1 MGRPYGRPPIPPPEQ
16 EPFIPDEP
24 GVAQQV
30 FVNNPVTVTIEQ
42 PKGTEITAPITSNDT
57 FYFRLSS
64 TRSTIA
70 FPMPLTVTGG
80 NLSLP
85 TPMITAEGIP
95 SSIFAP
101 GSNRYQ
107 HYYLPVQI
115 AGYGTGSISFPADNS
130 VQYFQVSGEVVRTRF
145 SPRVFAINIPRRPI
159 ITIGAAQN
167 PVGTFLDD
175 EITESNIFVDFTWDI
190 PVSTAFTT
198 NDITVTSSNP
208 LITVSKGTLENVGTV
223 GTTTHY
229 RMEFTITGNAISTI
243 TVTVVDGAIPA
254 AGDNEASQERAR
266 SYTFN
271 TFPAPMVTI
280 GPAQNPIGTD
290 LTQINDFRFF
300 VDFNWDR
307 GVGTSFIQ
315 ADVNV
320 TTNSSTLRALVDDF
334 EIITPGRHFR
344 AAIQLTGGGS
354 AIVTVYVNAGA
365 IPSTISSSESRI
377 ATRTYQASLP
387 PIPPIMGTRSGPLA
401 TQSGGAIQIAPGEE
415 TALMKP
421 ELTIETPNINDVI
434 GASGVP
440 VNLTITYTFSEPV
453 NNFNQTVPNYR
464 FIPIE
469 NEQGISEDLP
479 QLGIWSGLDGNAT
492 YQQIIEIQPDT
503 AGKINIFVPPNVAE
517 SVENENT
524 FGPEAPGI
532 SIETYYDTTTA
543 GLNPPTVNISTP
555 PTTYFNGTSFT
566 TTFTWDQVIQ
576 PETFRSTQII
586 VGGAT
591 AGDLIP
597 DSEFGNI
604 FTMQITLPTAGI
616 GQVAITVLS
625 HRLVSTAALG
635 VNTRREGPTET
646 ITETFLYD
654 QAYTDPL
661 TTVEG
666 GSTLCRVSFPIMSN
680 PSLNRVQNIV
690 GGAFA
695 GAAEIVYVSGS
706 VLGTNYIYWVAQVIK
721 RRTGR
726 STDLSNLNESGGIL
740 YELNLRTL
748 HCRQIKAW
756 ARYTSAARSLTE
768 HNGQLWWF
776 EGSHYG
782 QQQKTDF
789 GERENLGKVF
799 SLVPGSNPINITDHG
814 VTRKTDYA
822 PPSVDA
828 TNYGYHTQMVSP
840 MRSDGDN
847 LYLIS
852 GFGGLESITSNQYAT
867 NRREPVDAEAETDIR
882 NWHLLKYGDTVEQR
896 IELFNANGKKGWNAI
911 RELSILT
918 NSFIGF
924 DRFGRFYMRP
934 KGGIQARVQTSA
946 PNSVEFKD
954 SNGLFPQRG
963 LISVNGEL
971 IAYNGIIGRQFLNL
985 QRGYSGTNIA
995 SICAEAV
1002 IYNIDSVLTVME
1014 PIFNPITDANIKN
1027 TETQLY
1033 NHIVINYD
1041 DPKPYEFEDGISI
1054 ATYGKRTY
1062 TVSLPLSRYQ
1072 SAWVEEIARR
1082 FVDYHKEMHYLINVT
1097 ANNNID
1103 INIADTVYL
1112 QIPDRAKFNQP
1123 CQVYELNQDIDS
1135 QSIDIVLR
1143 TL

>member
-1 MGRPYGRPPIPPPEQ
+1 MRSQFKLRMMVVDFLLNFMYQLGLFGYGVDTLEVRI
-16 EPFIPDEP
+16 
-24 GVAQQV
+24 
-30 FVNNPVTVTIEQ
+30 
-42 PKGTEITAPITSNDT
+42 GTFALGFGITNANFSYTP
-57 FYFRLSS
+57 
-64 TRSTIA
+64 STI
-70 FPMPLTVTGG
+70 
-80 NLSLP
+80 SL
-85 TPMITAEGIP
+85 
-95 SSIFAP
+95 
-101 GSNRYQ
+101 
-107 HYYLPVQI
+107 
-115 AGYGTGSISFPADNS
+115 
-130 VQYFQVSGEVVRTRF
+130 
-145 SPRVFAINIPRRPI
+145 NIQRRPVVV
-159 ITIGAAQN
+159 IGGAQN
-167 PVGTFLDD
+167 PVGAFLDD
-175 EITESNIFVDFTWDI
+175 EINDDNIFVDFTWDL
-190 PVSTAFTT
+190 PTSAAFTFG
-198 NDITVTSSNP
+198 DITATSSN
-208 LITVSKGTLENVGTV
+208 TSMSVSKGNLENVGTV
-223 GTTTHY
+223 GTSTHY
-229 RMEFTITGNAISTI
+229 RMEFTITGTGVTTITI
-243 TVTVVDGAIPA
+243 TVNDGAIPA
-254 AGDNEASQERAR
+254 AGQFRASEARMRTYEV
-266 SYTFN
+266 N
-271 TFPAPMVTI
+271 TFPAPILTI
-280 GPAQNPIGTD
+280 GTAQNPVGTD
-290 LTQINDFRFF
+290 LTQITTMQFF
-300 VDFNWDR
+300 VQFDWNI
-307 GVGTSFIQ
+307 GVGTSFIS
-315 ADVNV
+315 ADVNISINNPSLQGAV
-320 TTNSSTLRALVDDF
+320 DNFETL
-334 EIITPGRHFR
+334 TPGRSFR
-344 AAIQLTGGGS
+344 ARIQLIGGGS
-354 AIVTVYVNAGA
+354 GVATVYVSRGA
-365 IPSTISSSESRI
+365 VPATPSTSSSRI
-377 ATRTYQASLP
+377 TRRTYRVSLP
-387 PIPPIMGTRSGPLA
+387 ALPPVEGTMAGPDITQALGAVLIKPSSLTMVMIPA
-401 TQSGGAIQIAPGEE
+401 
-415 TALMKP
+415 
-421 ELTIETPNINDVI
+421 LTITTPNIDDAI

-440 VNLTITYTFSEPV
+440 VNLQVTFTFDEPV
-453 NNFNQTVPNYR
+453 NKFNQAVPNYR

-469 NEQGISEDLP
+469 TEQGISEDLP
-479 QLGIWSGLDGNAT
+479 QLGLWSGLEGNAT

-503 AGKINIFVPPNVAE
+503 AGKINIFVPPNVVQ
-517 SVENENT
+517 STTNEDF
-524 FGPEAPGI
+524 FGPEEPGV
-532 SIETYYDTTTA
+532 SAEVYYDTTTA
-543 GLNPPTVNISTP
+543 GLEPPNVNISTP
-555 PTTYFNGTSFT
+555 PTTYFKGETFT
-566 TTFTWDQVIQ
+566 TTFTWDQPIE
-576 PETFRSTQII
+576 PGTFRPTQII

-591 AGDLIP
+591 AGDLVP
-597 DSEFGNI
+597 DTEFSNI
-604 FTMQITLPTAGI
+604 FTMQITLPTAGT
-616 GQVAITVLS
+616 GQVAITVLN

-635 VNTRREGPTET
+635 ASTRRDGPDETVTEV
-646 ITETFLYD
+646 FLYD

-666 GSTLCRVSFPIMSN
+666 GSTLCRVSAPIVSN
-680 PSLNRVQNIV
+680 SALNRVQSTV

-695 GAAEIVYVSGS
+695 GAAEIVYVSGPI
-706 VLGTNYIYWVAQVIK
+706 LGTNYIYWVAQVIK
-721 RRTGR
+721 RRSGTR
-726 STDLSNLNESGGIL
+726 TALSNLNEAGGIL

-748 HCRQIKAW
+748 QCRQIKAW

-782 QQQKTDF
+782 QRQKTDF
-789 GERENLGKVF
+789 GELQNLGKVF

-867 NRREPVDAEAETDIR
+867 NRREPVDSEAETDIR

-954 SNGLFPQRG
+954 SNGLFPQLG